1 MFKHLIATLKD
12 EKGQAL
18 SEYGLIL
25 ALIAVI
31 AIGGPDNPRR
41 KSQHNLDDHLGGP
54 LGKGTSPAGGRQ

>member
-1 MFKHLIATLKD
+1 MFKHFIETLKD

-31 AIGGPDNPRR
+31 AIAA
-41 KSQHNLDDHLGGP
+41 LTTLGGKVSTT
-54 LGKGTSPAGGRQ
+54 LGSISAAL